1 MLRAEERGRLR
12 PPSSA
17 RAAASPGGDAAS
29 LPGVSCLG
37 GICEQIGKLMSL
49 FLTLRTVHLP
59 QALSQISLHKASQ
72 QQVPR
77 SDQPKNSPRA
87 QNLVLQTQ
95 VFFRSQYSSGFCSL
109 YKRKLFKSH
118 KMTVNFS
125 NQVPITSMIF
135 VYALVHYTCSNEG

>member
-37 GICEQIGKLMSL
+37 GMREQIGKLMSL

-72 QQVPR
+72 QQSPTLGPAKK
-77 SDQPKNSPRA
+77 QPPCPELGVTNP
-87 QNLVLQTQ
+87 
-95 VFFRSQYSSGFCSL
+95 SL
-109 YKRKLFKSH
+109 L
-118 KMTVNFS
+118 
-125 NQVPITSMIF
+125 
-135 VYALVHYTCSNEG
+135 